1 MSHTLKNLVLILISL
16 VLFGA
21 AYMLLV
27 RNSEN
32 SDVGGGDMFGAEG
45 DITVRTN
52 QILADTKKIDGYKL
66 DTSIF
71 SDERFNSLKDTHIS
85 IPDVYTGR
93 RNPFAPVE

>member
-21 AYMLLV
+21 AYVLLV
-27 RNSEN
+27 RNSGN
-32 SDVGGGDMFGAEG
+32 SDIGGDMFGAED

-93 RNPFAPVE
+93 TNPFAPVE